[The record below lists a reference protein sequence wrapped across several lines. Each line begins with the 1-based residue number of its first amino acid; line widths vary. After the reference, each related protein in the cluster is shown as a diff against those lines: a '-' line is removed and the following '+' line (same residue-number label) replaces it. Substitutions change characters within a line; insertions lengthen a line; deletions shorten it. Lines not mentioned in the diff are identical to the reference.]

1 MQLRLK
7 IIGAAGI
14 IYILGGC
21 SVTNIKVKDSKGVE
35 IKTKQHDEFK
45 TDTLRVNMGRY
56 RNRGNTRELEKE
68 KIQKNK

>member
-1 MQLRLK
+1 MKKKLKK
-7 IIGAAGI
+7 IIVLGI
-14 IYILGGC
+14 MCIIEGC
-21 SVTNIKVKDSKGVE
+21 SITNIKVKDSKGVE